1 MRKFAILFVALCAI
15 SAAAPAAKHKKR
27 GRTSHVTHARRS
39 VRRTVPATARSSA
52 RHSVRPKVQPVQ
64 HVQAGP
70 TPERYK
76 EIQQALAE
84 KGYYKGEVNGQW
96 GAESTTALQRF
107 QEEQKLRPDGKLSS
121 LSLIALGL
129 GPKRTTAQ
137 TRPPE

>member
-1 MRKFAILFVALCAI
+1 MAR
-15 SAAAPAAKHKKR
+15 
-27 GRTSHVTHARRS
+27 ARRPA
-39 VRRTVPATARSSA
+39 RRTVKTTARTSKHH
-52 RHSVRPKVQPVQ
+52 RVQPKVQAVQ

-96 GAESTTALQRF
+96 SPESTVALQQF
-107 QEEQKLRPDGKLSS
+107 QQEQNLHADGKLSS

-129 GPKRTTAQ
+129 GPKRTSAQ
-137 TRPPE
+137 ARTPE